1 MQKKYKFPMNI
12 FVVFE
17 KLNPIVFTS
26 NKLPNNHFVCFID
39 KNWYVGVNLFLKNEL
54 FYSFSTLTEISAI
67 DTLKYTK
74 IFPENEY
81 FNKNNRF
88 IMFNVYYTYFAKIR
102 LTLLCSVDRNIQSIE
117 SIYKN
122 ANWLERE
129 TSEMFGIGYINKKDS
144 RPLLLDYSRNEFPML
159 KDFPT
164 EGYQDIYYNF
174 FENKLTYIQ
183 NEFIEL

>member
-1 MQKKYKFPMNI
+1 MLKKYRFPMNI

-17 KLNPIVFTS
+17 KTNPIVYTS
-26 NKLPNNHFVCFID
+26 NKLTKNHYVCFID
-39 KNWYVGVNLFLKNEL
+39 KNWYVGINLFLKNEL
-54 FYSFSTLTEISAI
+54 FYSFSTLTEMSAI
-67 DTLKYTK
+67 DTLKYSK
-74 IFPENEY
+74 IFPESEY
-81 FNKNNRF
+81 LNKNNRF
-88 IMFNVYYTYFAKIR
+88 LVYNIYYTYYAKTR
-102 LTLLCSVDRNIQSIE
+102 LTFVCSTDYKMNSID

-129 TSEMFGIGYINKKDS
+129 VSEMFGISYINKKDS

-164 EGYQDIYYNF
+164 EGYYEIYFNF
-174 FENKLTYIQ
+174 FENKVAYVQ

>member
-1 MQKKYKFPMNI
+1 M
-12 FVVFE
+12 
-17 KLNPIVFTS
+17 L
-26 NKLPNNHFVCFID
+26 
-39 KNWYVGVNLFLKNEL
+39 
-54 FYSFSTLTEISAI
+54 YSLSTLTEISAI

-81 FNKNNRF
+81 YNKNKRF
-88 IMFNVYYTYFAKIR
+88 LMFNVYYTYFTKIR
-102 LTLLCSVDRNIQSIE
+102 LTLVQSININTYSIE

-164 EGYQDIYYNF
+164 EGYYDIYYNF
-174 FENKLTYIQ
+174 FENKLLYVQ